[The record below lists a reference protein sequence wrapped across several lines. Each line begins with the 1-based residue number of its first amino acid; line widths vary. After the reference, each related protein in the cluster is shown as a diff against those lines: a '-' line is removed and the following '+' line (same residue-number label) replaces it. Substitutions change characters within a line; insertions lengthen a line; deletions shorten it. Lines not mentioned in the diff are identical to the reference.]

1 MLSTL
6 NVRGIDKDTHDSLRR
21 KAGARDWTLA
31 QLLGALNALH
41 DRVRAVADGSA
52 EPDLQ
57 EIRAILTGLD
67 LDTKRR

>member
-31 QLLGALNALH
+31 QILAALNQLH
-41 DRVRAVADGSA
+41 DAVRARADAGDA
-52 EPDLQ
+52 DLQ
-57 EIRAILTGLD
+57 EILTGLD